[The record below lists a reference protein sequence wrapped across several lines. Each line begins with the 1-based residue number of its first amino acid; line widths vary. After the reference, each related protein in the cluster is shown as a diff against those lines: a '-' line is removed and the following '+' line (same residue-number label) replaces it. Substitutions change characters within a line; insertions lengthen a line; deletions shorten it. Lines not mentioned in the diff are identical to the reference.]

1 MNTEDPLRKCD
12 KCKIRKPK
20 SLFYKY
26 KYCKRC
32 HLKNYIK
39 QHILTAR
46 IANHLNLSIDEIN
59 NIMENRDNINDI
71 NDMNDSTRNLLG
83 EHERYDEV
91 IMYFTGHSMRDS
103 TIITNDVIDNFL
115 DENVVSF

>member
-12 KCKIRKPK
+12 KCNITKPK

-26 KYCKRC
+26 KCCKRC

-59 NIMENRDNINDI
+59 NIMENRYDI
-71 NDMNDSTRNLLG
+71 NDTTRNLTG

-103 TIITNDVIDNFL
+103 TIITNDVIENFL

>member
-1 MNTEDPLRKCD
+1 MNTEEDPLRKCD
-12 KCKIRKPK
+12 KCKITKPK

-39 QHILTAR
+39 QHILMAR

-59 NIMENRDNINDI
+59 NIMENKIDI
-71 NDMNDSTRNLLG
+71 NDSTRNLIG

-91 IMYFTGHSMRDS
+91 IMYFTGHNMRDG
-103 TIITNDVIDNFL
+103 TIITDNVIENFL